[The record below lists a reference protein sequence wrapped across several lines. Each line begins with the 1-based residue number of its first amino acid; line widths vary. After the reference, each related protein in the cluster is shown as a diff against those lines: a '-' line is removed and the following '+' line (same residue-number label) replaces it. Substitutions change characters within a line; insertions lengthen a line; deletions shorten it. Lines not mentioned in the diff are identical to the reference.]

1 MASIYRTYT
10 LSACNGQKVNP
21 DTGEFEDFCDV
32 LVGDY
37 TPPRASRT
45 LRRKHGDDTIV
56 INNVEKETAKYK
68 MDALEFM
75 AHATRIE

>member
-10 LSACNGQKVNP
+10 LSACNGQRINSES
-21 DTGEFEDFCDV
+21 GEFEDFTDV

-37 TPPRASRT
+37 TPPRASRA
-45 LRRKHGDDTIV
+45 LRRKYKDETIT
-56 INNVEKETAKYK
+56 INNIEKETAKYK
-68 MDALEFM
+68 MDALDFM